1 MNIKEGISGIIV
13 PQWKI
18 SSGSSEFIFAIDFGT
33 SNTHIEYAI
42 VGSKVSEPFDISY
55 KDRQLYKLNEYLLAN
70 TIFNNDYIPA
80 EINQSS
86 QSLSNSNCFIRR
98 EKHGLEET
106 CICDGEY

>member
-42 VGSKVSEPFDISY
+42 VGSKVSEPFDIS
-55 KDRQLYKLNEYLLAN
+55 
-70 TIFNNDYIPA
+70 
-80 EINQSS
+80 
-86 QSLSNSNCFIRR
+86 
-98 EKHGLEET
+98 
-106 CICDGEY
+106 